1 MADQLSLPN
10 IAHPDIRGFL
20 RTRTR
25 RKFLGDDRLEQFGIV
40 QPIARL
46 ILGYGLLEQLLVAVA
61 VQHTVATRRASG
73 SETTWT
79 SNSMAGKPS
88 PLKCDDRPCKLP
100 TSSARSS
107 SR

>member
-10 IAHPDIRGFL
+10 IAHPDICGFL

-40 QPIARL
+40 EPIARL

-61 VQHTVATRRASG
+61 VQHTVATRRAG
-73 SETTWT
+73 RPACEFRLGDD
-79 SNSMAGKPS
+79 MDIEQHGGKAVAAEM
-88 PLKCDDRPCKLP
+88 R
-100 TSSARSS
+100 
-107 SR
+107 